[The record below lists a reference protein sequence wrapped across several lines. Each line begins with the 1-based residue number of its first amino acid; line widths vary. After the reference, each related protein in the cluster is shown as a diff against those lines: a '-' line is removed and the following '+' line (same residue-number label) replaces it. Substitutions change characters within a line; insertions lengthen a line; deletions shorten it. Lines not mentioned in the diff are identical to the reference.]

1 MSEDVLGSWLARFDA
16 FEHAHLPAT
25 ARAAVRRFLLD
36 SIGVGV
42 AGSRGPHVESLVA
55 HYQIDA
61 PGAVP
66 VWGADARLGASAA
79 ALVNAYQIHNAE
91 YDCVH
96 EDAVVHPMAVVLG
109 ALASGTH
116 LLAAGGERVPGARF
130 ESAVAL
136 GVEFA
141 TSLGVASS
149 AGLRFFRPAT
159 AGAFGAVIAL
169 SHLSGL
175 SAQATRDAL
184 GIALGQLC
192 GTMQAHT
199 EGSPVLAL
207 QVGFNARNAV
217 TAWSLASA
225 GMPGPQDVLAGPF
238 GFFAL
243 FEGDFASDELLR
255 RAGSPWRIEQVA
267 HKPFPS
273 GRATH
278 GIVEA
283 CLDIRSSASLAGDDI
298 AAVRADVPPLTAR
311 LIGRPVRDDMNVNYA
326 RLSGPFVAAIALL
339 TGDVGPA
346 DFAPSALR
354 DPRLLELGQRIEV
367 WPDANE
373 DPNAL
378 TPITVTV
385 RETNGTEH
393 VRTLSTVY
401 GHPDKPMHREAWVA
415 KFKRNLGLA
424 RMPLADP
431 EALAERLLAQID
443 QLDALDDVSVLFE
456 ALHSA

>member
-1 MSEDVLGSWLARFDA
+1 MSQDVLGDWLARFA
-16 FEHAHLPAT
+16 GFEQAHLPAS

-36 SIGVGV
+36 SMGVGV
-42 AGSRGPHVESLVA
+42 AGSRGPYVESLIA
-55 HYQIDA
+55 HYQLDA
-61 PGAVP
+61 PGSAP
-66 VWGADARLGASAA
+66 VWGAGARLGASAA

-109 ALASGTH
+109 AMASGVH
-116 LLAAGGERVPGARF
+116 LLAGEGERISGARF
-130 ESAVAL
+130 ECAVAM

-159 AGAFGAVIAL
+159 AGALGGVIAL
-169 SHLSGL
+169 SYLAGL
-175 SAQATRDAL
+175 TVQATRNAL

-199 EGSPVLAL
+199 EGSPVLAM

-217 TAWSLASA
+217 TAWSLARV
-225 GMPGPQDVLAGPF
+225 GIPGPQDVLAGPF

-243 FEGDFASDELLR
+243 FEGEFTSAELLR
-255 RAGSPWRIEQVA
+255 ASHSPWRIEQVA

-283 CLDIRSSASLAGDDI
+283 CLDIRRNAGLVGDDI
-298 AAVRADVPPLTAR
+298 DTVRAEVPPLTAR
-311 LIGRPVRDDMNVNYA
+311 LVGRPVRADMNVNYA
-326 RLSGPFVAAIALL
+326 RLSGPFVAAIALC
-339 TGDVGPA
+339 TDDVAPA
-346 DFAPSALR
+346 DFEASALE
-354 DPRLLELGQRIEV
+354 DSRLLELGRRIEV
-367 WPDANE
+367 LADGNE

-385 RETNGTEH
+385 REKNGTQH
-393 VRTLSTVY
+393 VRTLSTIY
-401 GHPDKPMHREAWVA
+401 GHPDKPMSRDAWVV
-415 KFKRNLGLA
+415 KFTRNLGLA
-424 RMPLADP
+424 REPLAHLD
-431 EALAERLLAQID
+431 ELAERLLAQVE
-443 QLDALDDVSVLFE
+443 QLHELEDVSVLFE
-456 ALHSA
+456 ALRST

>member
-1 MSEDVLGSWLARFDA
+1 MSEDVLGDWLAGFARLEPED
-16 FEHAHLPAT
+16 LPPG

-36 SIGVGV
+36 SLGVGV
-42 AGSRGPHVESLVA
+42 GGSRGPYVESLIA
-55 HYQIDA
+55 HYQMDA
-61 PGAVP
+61 PGSVP
-66 VWGADARLGASAA
+66 VWGSGVSLGASAA
-79 ALVNAYQIHNAE
+79 ALINAYQIHNAE

-109 ALASGTH
+109 AMASGVH
-116 LLAAGGERVPGARF
+116 VLATSGPGVSGARF
-130 ESAVAL
+130 ETAVAL

-159 AGAFGAVIAL
+159 AGALGAVIAL
-169 SHLSGL
+169 SYLSAL
-175 SAQATRDAL
+175 SAQKTRNAL

-199 EGSPVLAL
+199 EGSPVLAM
-207 QVGFNARNAV
+207 QVGFNARNAL
-217 TAWSLASA
+217 TAWSLARA
-225 GMPGPQDVLAGPF
+225 GIPGPQDVLAGPF

-243 FEGDFASDELLR
+243 FEGDFDTNELLR
-255 RAGSPWRIEQVA
+255 SADSPWRVEQVA

-283 CLDIRSSASLAGDDI
+283 CLDIRRIASLTGESVDFVHAE
-298 AAVRADVPPLTAR
+298 VPPLTAR
-311 LIGRPVRDDMNVNYA
+311 LIGRPVRNDMNVNYA
-326 RLSGPFVAAIALL
+326 RLSGPFVAAIALCR
-339 TGDVGPA
+339 GDVGPA
-346 DFAPSALR
+346 DFDARALT
-354 DPRLLELGQRIEV
+354 DKNLLDLGRRIDV
-367 WPDANE
+367 AADSNV

-385 RETNGTEH
+385 RENDGTEH
-393 VRTLSTVY
+393 VRTLSTIY
-401 GHPDKPMHREAWVA
+401 GHPDKPMQREAWVS

-424 RMPLADP
+424 RVPLTDV
-431 EALAERLLAQID
+431 EVLAERLLTQVD
-443 QLDALDDVSVLFE
+443 ELDTLEDVTVLFE
-456 ALHSA
+456 ALHST